1 MQIAKVYGTVV
12 STYKEPNLSGSKFLL
27 LQIVDLQGEL
37 TSEYEVATDTV
48 GAGVDEWVLFTR
60 GSGARQV
67 HGCENRPIDA
77 AVVAIIDTVSLSDR
91 TLYSKKYNERMQ

>member
-27 LQIVDLQGEL
+27 LQIVDLQGDL

-67 HGCENRPIDA
+67 HGLKIVRLMRRW
-77 AVVAIIDTVSLSDR
+77 SLSS
-91 TLYSKKYNERMQ
+91 TQLA